1 MSVYHGN
8 PVQMLYSGIFSDER
22 VLQLLHIL
30 QSMSEHCFSK
40 LHEVSN
46 EGRPSSTEYALR
58 FRKGLDSI
66 EYWKTEVKTEETRL
80 ALHQYPELG
89 ALYKYAIVCYLKELY
104 KNERA
109 ERIPVSIP
117 PLQDFLHSYYVALSK
132 TSYMQKLEF
141 LNVYGLERTHMH
153 MEALRSTLM
162 EFTRHSVHRTPVID
176 IPFAVTSTP
185 AIRGLV
191 SVEKDITPGDSVSQ
205 RGDHPYEDAIIR
217 HPSTPPKNSSRTTS
231 RPLSKTGNKPLDPRK
246 MSSEDSSDPRKM
258 SSEDSSDP
266 RKMSS
271 EDSSDPRTGRSPITF
286 SDPTPVSIYDKATE
300 TYYKAGKNRNG
311 EDPTTRTNSVPSPP
325 SDLGDD
331 NDNGPSTPVQQTQ
344 PSSRPLHIE
353 KEESESDTSSR
364 SSSSDSSDKFSHKP
378 VFPPTKNKD
387 LTSHRKTSSSKVSSA
402 QGGKSSTSSAHTIR
416 VNLPNRP
423 LPDLPPSPLKKS
435 NKSRFF

>member
-162 EFTRHSVHRTPVID
+162 EFTRHSVYRTPVVD
-176 IPFAVTSTP
+176 ISYAVTSTP

-217 HPSTPPKNSSRTTS
+217 HPSTPPPPSQNSRRTTSGPS
-231 RPLSKTGNKPLDPRK
+231 RPLSKTGNKPLGPTPGPSRPLSK
-246 MSSEDSSDPRKM
+246 TENKPL
-258 SSEDSSDP
+258 
-266 RKMSS
+266 
-271 EDSSDPRTGRSPITF
+271 G
-286 SDPTPVSIYDKATE
+286 PTPVSIYDKATE
-300 TYYKAGKNRNG
+300 NYYKAGKNRNE

-325 SDLGDD
+325 SDLTSHRKTTSSDLDDDD
-331 NDNGPSTPVQQTQ
+331 NDTGPSTPIQQTQ

-353 KEESESDTSSR
+353 KEESESDTPSSSR
-364 SSSSDSSDKFSHKP
+364 SSSSDSSDQFSHKP

-387 LTSHRKTSSSKVSSA
+387 PPSKVSSA

-416 VNLPNRP
+416 VNLPHRP
-423 LPDLPPSPLKKS
+423 LPDLPPPPLKKS
-435 NKSRFF
+435 NKPRFF